1 MSNAAEHDGA
11 HADVDHGFGH
21 LAALFTSANR
31 FERQVMA

>member
-1 MSNAAEHDGA
+1 MSRMMTL
-11 HADVDHGFGH
+11 